1 LRDAL
6 ECGVALAR
14 MLEERQNSVCVG
26 VSQTFLVDSFYVVEL
41 KLDVN

>member
-14 MLEERQNSVCVG
+14 MLEERQNFVCVG
-26 VSQTFLVDSFYVVEL
+26 VSQTFWSTASTWLSSSSTWT
-41 KLDVN
+41 